1 MKFWEAMKA
10 IQEGKTV
17 RFTQWA
23 QGLTLNRDDWMV
35 GQFDEREFD
44 SDDWEVYEEPKPTL
58 SFMEVVKGLK
68 EGKRFWR
75 PSFGE
80 GDYIGRLKAS
90 NPVLHKGDNIARWQE
105 CNLVVMNPGKNC
117 SCTWNPTIEDFEATD
132 WEEVE

>member
-10 IQEGKTV
+10 VQEGKTV

-44 SDDWEVYEEPKPTL
+44 SDDWEIYEEPKPTF

-68 EGKRFWR
+68 QGKKFKR
-75 PSFGE
+75 PQWGKGVSFGLISKDRPDVRVTFF
-80 GDYIGRLKAS
+80 GCGNSPLILD
-90 NPVLHKGDNIARWQE
+90 
-105 CNLVVMNPGKNC
+105 
-117 SCTWNPTIEDFEATD
+117 DFEATD